1 MRRRSVVI
9 IVLLAALL
17 VTPAAA
23 LAAPLQHGWNCHPV
37 RFGETVFSI
46 GRLYGVSPWAIASAN
61 GLANW
66 DYVRAGDCLVI
77 PWHAGWD
84 GAWHGGWWHGGWCS
98 GGYVV
103 QPGDTLY
110 RIARWSGANPWS
122 IGAANGIYNL
132 NYIQAGDCLRLP

>member
-17 VTPAAA
+17 VTPAAVS
-23 LAAPLQHGWNCHPV
+23 AAPLQHGWNCHAV

-66 DYVRAGDCLVI
+66 NYVRAGDCLVI
-77 PWHAGWD
+77 P
-84 GAWHGGWWHGGWCS
+84 GGWYPYPHPYPRPRPYPYCW

-110 RIARWSGANPWS
+110 RIARWYGVSPWS
-122 IGAANGIYNL
+122 LATANGIYNL
-132 NYIQAGDCLRLP
+132 NYIQAGQCLRVW